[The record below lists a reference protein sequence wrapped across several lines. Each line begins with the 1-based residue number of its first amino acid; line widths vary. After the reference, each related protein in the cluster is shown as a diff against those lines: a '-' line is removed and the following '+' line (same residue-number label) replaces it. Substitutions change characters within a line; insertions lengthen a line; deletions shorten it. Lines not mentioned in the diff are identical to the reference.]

1 MSGIGAED
9 PDLIEREPALRTLAQ
24 ARADVAQGRGRAV
37 LVYGEAGI
45 GKTSLLR
52 TGLGRPLGCASTAPR
67 DIDLRWNVLG
77 AGCDALFS
85 PRPLGPL
92 FDMAPGLGERV
103 RALLFRDGPR
113 NEFLSVLLEQ
123 LRSAAQP
130 TALVFE
136 DVHWA
141 DAATLD
147 CIKFLGRRLE
157 STRVLLI
164 LSYRDDELGD
174 RHPLRTV
181 LGDLPAA
188 QVVRIPLTALSEDG
202 VAELAR
208 RHGLV
213 RRGLFGTTRGN
224 PFFVIESLNGD
235 VLPATVRRRRARTCS
250 APCAGGTLAARPGGD
265 RPLAHGNVAAP
276 TGGGAFGRR
285 PGGRH
290 PLRLDAGSGCLHRV
304 SS

>member
-52 TGLGRPLGCASTAPR
+52 TGLGRPLGCASTASR
-67 DIDLRWNVLG
+67 DIDLRWNVLWG
-77 AGCDALFS
+77 GCDALFS
-85 PRPLGPL
+85 PRPFGPL

-188 QVVRIPLTALSEDG
+188 QVVRIPLTAPSEDM
-202 VAELAR
+202 VLNRAPAWSR
-208 RHGLV
+208 RHASPP
-213 RRGLFGTTRGN
+213 RRGAIRPRHRDPEWHWL
-224 PFFVIESLNGD
+224 L
-235 VLPATVRRRRARTCS
+235 ATVVEPCSHAQRALCRR
-250 APCAGGTLAARPGGD
+250 TLA
-265 RPLAHGNVAAP
+265 
-276 TGGGAFGRR
+276 
-285 PGGRH
+285 
-290 PLRLDAGSGCLHRV
+290 GSTWWR
-304 SS
+304 SSPR